1 MNVKL
6 ATKVQI
12 SEFLGVNPDW
22 KLIENKLQNTYVF
35 NDFIQAFGFMTQAA
49 IIAEKQNHHPEWFNV
64 YKTVRVDL
72 STHEAG
78 GITEKDF
85 LLAKAMDKIAEQI

>member
-6 ATKVQI
+6 ATEVQL

-85 LLAKAMDKIAEQI
+85 LLAKAMDKIAKQI

>member
-1 MNVKL
+1 MSVKL
-6 ATKVQI
+6 ATEVQL
-12 SEFLGVNPDW
+12 SEFLGANPDW

-35 NDFIQAFGFMTQAA
+35 NDFIQAFGFMAQAA